1 MGLFAILDNDT
12 AQVQARVSG
21 SAPGI
26 NSDFKRLTVDK
37 LIITN
42 ATASIEAGTPY
53 GDEIVS
59 SNFIPSQYFFQ
70 INPGYNIDPIDFTTL
85 GSTWQ
90 DIGALD
96 NSIAAY
102 NEGLPVEDAYAA
114 GNYGWLIGAA
124 GDEHPRAYFYG
135 STGSA
140 DPKGEAAFLALANNV
155 PFSPGNYANAG
166 AAWEGLCDD
175 WNKPTGSIATRYVN
189 IAQET
194 GGTVGDPETVYIVPT
209 TPF

>member
-1 MGLFAILDNDT
+1 MGLFAIIDNDT
-12 AQVQARVSG
+12 ANIQNNVSG
-21 SAPGI
+21 SVG
-26 NSDFKRLTVDK
+26 NSPVDFKRLTVDK
-37 LIITN
+37 LIVTN
-42 ATASIEAGTPY
+42 ATASITAGTSF
-53 GDEIVS
+53 GDQMVAS
-59 SNFIPSQYFFQ
+59 VLIPSQYFFT
-70 INPGYNIDPIDFTTL
+70 INPGYQDDPIDFRTL